1 MKIEILRRT
10 SITGRPVLA
19 GDVVEASDADAR
31 FLIGSGKAR
40 LAAVGPMPVAIES
53 PAPETKRSRTRKPIP
68 V

>member
-40 LAAVGPMPVAIES
+40 QAEEIMPVVVEPSAGARR
-53 PAPETKRSRTRKPIP
+53 PRTRKPLT